1 MNGIKIAKLLS
12 NKNLNKSHFINGWVK
27 TFRGNRFIS
36 INDGST
42 SQNLQ
47 CVIEYEKI
55 DESLLK
61 KINTGASVN
70 IYGDLIESQGRGQKF
85 ELKVKELK
93 IIGESDPDEYPIQP
107 KKHSL

>member
-1 MNGIKIAKLLS
+1 MNGIKISKLLS

-61 KINTGASVN
+61 KINTGASLN
-70 IYGDLIESQGRGQKF
+70 IYGDLIKSREGR
-85 ELKVKELK
+85 
-93 IIGESDPDEYPIQP
+93 I
-107 KKHSL
+107 